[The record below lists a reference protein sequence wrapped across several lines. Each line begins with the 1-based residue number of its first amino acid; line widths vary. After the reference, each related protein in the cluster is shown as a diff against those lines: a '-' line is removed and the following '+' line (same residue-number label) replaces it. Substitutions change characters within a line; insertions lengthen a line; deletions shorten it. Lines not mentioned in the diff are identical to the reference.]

1 MQCWLVFSVAF
12 LLFIL
17 FFWKRFS
24 EALGFFDGVFLAF
37 MCFCFLPIVLEG
49 QYFWINS
56 VLLVLGVLGSSF
68 LEQKTSNFYYS
79 TKKYGLLHCVI
90 FFIAILC
97 FEYVHIEQSMISLLF
112 SLLSGLFLLVACGG
126 ILPEECNGKQK
137 MKLAILG
144 MAGFLIGI
152 LLIFPIE

>member
-1 MQCWLVFSVAF
+1 MQYCF
-12 LLFIL
+12 LFLIL
-17 FFWKRFS
+17 FFISMVFFCKKFRYVVS
-24 EALGFFDGVFLAF
+24 FFDGLFLAF
-37 MCFCFLPIVLEG
+37 MCFYFLPVVLEG
-49 QYFWINS
+49 QHFWVNS
-56 VLLVLGVLGSSF
+56 VLLVLGVLGGSF
-68 LEQKTSNFYYS
+68 LEQKTNNFYYD
-79 TKKYGLLHCVI
+79 TKKYVLLHCVV
-90 FFIAILC
+90 FSIAMLC
-97 FEYVHIEQSMISLLF
+97 FEYIEIEKSILSLLF